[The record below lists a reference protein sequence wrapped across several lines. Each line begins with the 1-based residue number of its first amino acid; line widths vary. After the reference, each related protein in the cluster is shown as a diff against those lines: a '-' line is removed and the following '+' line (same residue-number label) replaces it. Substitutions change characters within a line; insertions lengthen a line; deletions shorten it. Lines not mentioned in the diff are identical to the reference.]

1 MKLKNRISIILISL
15 MSLLFLLLAF
25 SIKILVTNSI
35 NHITDNNLK
44 GSIEMA
50 YKYFDLAY
58 PGDFEVKNNEL
69 YKGETKLNNNF
80 PIVDDLGEILG
91 YKITIFQ
98 GDTRVVTNVSANNKR
113 AVGTKADSKILTKVL
128 EKGENYIG
136 EAFVVGKELYTG
148 YMPIKDR
155 SGQIIGMFFV
165 GSDSKEFTDKTLFS
179 FILIISGTILVST
192 VFIILAFNLFF
203 KRNVTKPVDYIVKSM
218 EEISSGNLS
227 NGLSLASKD
236 ELEVIANALEN
247 TRLNFKSIIS
257 ELKNKAHSLAEDS
270 HRLYDSAVET
280 TSASETITT
289 TIIEFS
295 TKMDESLYTL
305 EKVFEEF
312 DNLHNESQ
320 KIKTHIGECKESVK
334 ELRKNSSTGNEILED
349 TVNMMLETEIS
360 VNTSNK
366 YVKEFAVQIGEI
378 TELLHSITDISKKTN
393 LLALN
398 AAIEAAR
405 AGEAGRG
412 FNVVA
417 EEIRKLAESTGAS
430 VENIKEITG
439 NIING
444 SKNATEAMEKT
455 SEISSKTA
463 KSVKEVQ
470 DNFKL
475 ISKLSHDIEDKI
487 ENVDNYTKFIQEK
500 MKLVNT
506 DISSS
511 SKILRGLSSEINE
524 ITASTEEQIATME
537 ELQSVSQ
544 ELQETS
550 ANLSDHA
557 AKFKV

>member
-1 MKLKNRISIILISL
+1 M
-15 MSLLFLLLAF
+15 
-25 SIKILVTNSI
+25 
-35 NHITDNNLK
+35 
-44 GSIEMA
+44 
-50 YKYFDLAY
+50 
-58 PGDFEVKNNEL
+58 
-69 YKGETKLNNNF
+69 
-80 PIVDDLGEILG
+80 
-91 YKITIFQ
+91 
-98 GDTRVVTNVSANNKR
+98 
-113 AVGTKADSKILTKVL
+113 GTKADSKILTKVL

-136 EAFVVGKELYTG
+136 EAVVVGKELHTG

-165 GSDSKEFTDKTLFS
+165 GSDSKEFTDRTLFS
-179 FILIISGTILVST
+179 FILIISGTILIST

-218 EEISSGNLS
+218 EEISSGDLS

-236 ELEVIANALEN
+236 ELEVIAKALEN
-247 TRLNFKSIIS
+247 TRLNFSSIIS

-305 EKVFEEF
+305 ERVFEEF

-320 KIKTHIGECKESVK
+320 KIKTHIGDCKESVE

-378 TELLHSITDISKKTN
+378 TELLHAITDISNKTN

-475 ISKLSHDIEDKI
+475 ISKLSNDIEDKI
-487 ENVDNYTKFIQEK
+487 ENVDSYTKFIQEK
-500 MKLVNT
+500 MELVNT

-524 ITASTEEQIATME
+524 ITASTKEQIATME

-544 ELQETS
+544 ELKETS
-550 ANLSDHA
+550 ANLSNHA

>member
-1 MKLKNRISIILISL
+1 MKLKNRISIILVSL
-15 MSLLFLLLAF
+15 MALLFLLLIL
-25 SIKILVTNSI
+25 SIKFLVTNSI

-44 GSIEMA
+44 GSMEIA

-58 PGDFEVKNNEL
+58 SGDFEIKNNIL
-69 YKGETKLNNNF
+69 YKGDTKLNDNF
-80 PIVDDLGEILG
+80 AIVDDLGETLN

-98 GDTRVVTNVSANNKR
+98 GDTRVVTNVSSNNGR
-113 AVGTKADSKILTKVL
+113 AVGTKADSKIISRVL
-128 EKGENYIG
+128 EKGEKYIG
-136 EAFVVGKELYTG
+136 TATVVGKELHTG

-155 SGQIIGMFFV
+155 NGKIIGMFFV

-192 VFIILAFNLFF
+192 AFIILAFNLFF
-203 KRNVTKPVDYIVKSM
+203 KRNVTNPVDYIVNSM
-218 EEISSGNLS
+218 EKISSGDLR
-227 NGLSLASKD
+227 GEIILKSKD
-236 ELEVIANALEN
+236 ELETISKALEN
-247 TRLNFKSIIS
+247 TRSNFSLIIS
-257 ELKNKAHSLAEDS
+257 DLKDKAHYLAEDS

-280 TSASETITT
+280 TSVSENITN
-289 TIIEFS
+289 TIIDFS
-295 TKMDESLYTL
+295 AKMDDSLYNL

-312 DNLHNESQ
+312 DNLHKETQIIES
-320 KIKTHIGECKESVK
+320 HIGTCKESVE

-349 TVNMMLETEIS
+349 TVMMMIETEKS
-360 VNTSNK
+360 VNTSNE

-378 TELLHSITDISKKTN
+378 TELLHSITDISNKTN

-430 VENIKEITG
+430 VENIKEITE
-439 NIING
+439 NIIRG
-444 SKNATEAMEKT
+444 SKNATEAMGKT

-463 KSVKEVQ
+463 KSVKGVQ

-475 ISKLSHDIEDKI
+475 ISKLSNDIEDKI
-487 ENVDNYTKFIQEK
+487 ENIDSYTKFIQER
-500 MKLVNT
+500 MEVVNVE
-506 DISSS
+506 ISSS
-511 SKILRGLSSEINE
+511 SKILKGLSSEINE

-537 ELQSVSQ
+537 ELQGVSQ

-550 ANLSDHA
+550 AKLSGQA
-557 AKFKV
+557 SKFKV